1 MSNIFF
7 SNAFRFIGLVFLQIL
22 IFNNINLFGYLNPYP
37 YIAFVFLFPFKKERS
52 ALLIFSFLIGLT
64 IDFFT
69 DSGGIHA
76 ASTLFIAYFRLY
88 FVQLILRKSEFEY
101 YTFQITSIS
110 VDKVLVYFFVLILIH
125 HFLMFSLEFFDI
137 QSFFEILKRTLLST
151 IFTFLVTTFG
161 YYILVSKNR

>member
-7 SNAFRFIGLVFLQIL
+7 SNAFRFFGLVFLQIL

-37 YIAFVFLFPFKKERS
+37 YIAFVFLFPFKKERGT
-52 ALLIFSFLIGLT
+52 LLILSFLIGLT

-88 FVQLILRKSEFEY
+88 FVPLILRKSEFEY

-110 VDKVLVYFFVLILIH
+110 VGKVLMYFFILILIH
-125 HFLMFSLEFFDI
+125 HFMMFSLEFFDI

>member
-1 MSNIFF
+1 MNNIFF
-7 SNAFRFIGLVFLQIL
+7 NNAFRFIGLLFLQIL

-37 YIAFVFLFPFKKERS
+37 YVAFVFLFPFKKERS
-52 ALLIFSFLIGLT
+52 ALLILSFLIGLSL
-64 IDFFT
+64 DFFT

-101 YTFQITSIS
+101 FTFQLNSVSI
-110 VDKVLVYFFVLILIH
+110 DKVLMYFFVLIFVH
-125 HFLMFSLEFFDI
+125 HFIMFSLEFFEI

-161 YYILVSKNR
+161 HYILVSKKK

>member
-1 MSNIFF
+1 MNNIFF

-52 ALLIFSFLIGLT
+52 ALLILSFLIGLS

-101 YTFQITSIS
+101 YTFQLTSIS
-110 VDKVLVYFFVLILIH
+110 VDKVLMYFFVLILIH
-125 HFLMFSLEFFDI
+125 HFMMFSLEFFDF

-161 YYILVSKNR
+161 YFILVSKSK

>member
-7 SNAFRFIGLVFLQIL
+7 SHAFRFVGLVFLQIL

-52 ALLIFSFLIGLT
+52 ALLILSFLIGLT

-88 FVQLILRKSEFEY
+88 FVRLILRKSEFEY

-110 VDKVLVYFFVLILIH
+110 VDKVLMYFFVLILIH
-125 HFLMFSLEFFDI
+125 HFMMFSLEFFDI
-137 QSFFEILKRTLLST
+137 QSIFEILKRTLLST
-151 IFTFLVTTFG
+151 IFTFLVTIFG
-161 YYILVSKNR
+161 YFILVSKSK

>member
-1 MSNIFF
+1 MNNIFF
-7 SNAFRFIGLVFLQIL
+7 SNTFRFIGLVFLQIL

-52 ALLIFSFLIGLT
+52 VLLIFSFLIGLT

-110 VDKVLVYFFVLILIH
+110 VDKVLAYFFILILIH
-125 HFLMFSLEFFDI
+125 HFLIFSLEFFDI

-161 YYILVSKNR
+161 YYILVSKNK